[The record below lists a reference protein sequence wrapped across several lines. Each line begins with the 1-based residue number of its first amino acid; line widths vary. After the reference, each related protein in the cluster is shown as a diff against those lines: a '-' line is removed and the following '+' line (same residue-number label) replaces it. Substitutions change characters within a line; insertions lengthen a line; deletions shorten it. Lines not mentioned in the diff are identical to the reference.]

1 MVLASA
7 TGVLVGVGLWAWVN
21 LVPQADVIV
30 HWTPRHI
37 LPLTVPLMV
46 VVASG
51 TQHIAAGLRVT
62 PRRWFRWALAGGL
75 LILALTGLAVLRSV
89 VLGFH
94 FGY

>member
-1 MVLASA
+1 MASA
-7 TGVLVGVGLWAWVN
+7 AGVLVGVGLWAWVN

-37 LPLTVPLMV
+37 LPLTGPLLV

-51 TQHIAAGLRVT
+51 TQRLASAM
-62 PRRWFRWALAGGL
+62 PSPARRWFRGMLAGGL
-75 LILALTGLAVLRSV
+75 LLLALTGLAVLRSAI
-89 VLGFH
+89 LGFH